1 MPTAVLDRIQGMV
14 QRTYEV
20 DTPYRAADFVT
31 SNRALL
37 EILGLAPA
45 DEGPVE
51 RVLVAE
57 HDEGMDLSVYL
68 GEHILEHLRD
78 DNPLEA
84 LHDGNLESF
93 WTVLEGISHFVYL
106 VWNAGHGKPVTRL
119 ELELQA
125 EVDKF
130 VLTAALASS
139 QNGGTVS
146 SSLHRWLFDLAE
158 VDERLGEAEQERYR
172 TANRYA
178 GRYCTSLMR
187 RFVQAGRDRHLLSE
201 LRRFYRLS
209 QAGKLRRIDTA

>member
-1 MPTAVLDRIQGMV
+1 MPATVLDGIQGMV

-37 EILGLAPA
+37 QMLGLAPA

-57 HDEGMDLSVYL
+57 HDDGLDLSVYL
-68 GEHILEHLRD
+68 AEHILQHLSD

-106 VWNAGHGKPVTRL
+106 VWNAGHGKPVTRSGNKDR
-119 ELELQA
+119 A
-125 EVDKF
+125 IRVD
-130 VLTAALASS
+130 T
-139 QNGGTVS
+139 
-146 SSLHRWLFDLAE
+146 
-158 VDERLGEAEQERYR
+158 GEF
-172 TANRYA
+172 
-178 GRYCTSLMR
+178 L
-187 RFVQAGRDRHLLSE
+187 
-201 LRRFYRLS
+201 
-209 QAGKLRRIDTA
+209 